1 LNNKSGALVIGGH
14 FQGLGVVRALAK
26 KNIPIVVID
35 HEPCL
40 SRFSK
45 YVWRFWKCPPPCQE
59 NQFVNFLVELASKL
73 GDDKWIIFPT
83 DDLTLK
89 VLSKHKRLLE
99 KYFHITTPDW
109 NVTRLSYY
117 KKKSYILA
125 EQLGI
130 PIPKTY
136 YPKSLRDVLNY
147 DLSFPILIKPDVMNC
162 FISKTGKKVFRARN
176 KDELIH
182 FYKKASTAISQDE
195 ILLQDEIPK
204 AHKNLYSF
212 CPMIKDGRVLARVV
226 AKRIRQHPMDFGR
239 ASTFV
244 ESVQCTELESLGVK
258 MLKAMKFYGIC
269 EVEFVYDIRDKTYKF
284 LEINP
289 RIWGWHSIAQSAGV
303 NLPFL
308 LYSDILGT
316 EVNVPSFEI
325 GKKWM
330 HWVTDTATSLVEIVN
345 GRMSLKDYFSSIQK
359 IDEFAVLSWK
369 DPIPFIVELMMLP
382 YLIKKRGF

>member
-1 LNNKSGALVIGGH
+1 MNNKSGALVIGGH

-45 YVWRFWKCPPPCQE
+45 YVWRFWKCPPPCRE
-59 NQFVNFLVELASKL
+59 YQFVNFLVELANKL
-73 GDDKWIIFPT
+73 EGAKWVVYPT

-176 KDELIH
+176 KNELIH
-182 FYKKASTAISQDE
+182 FYKKASTAIPHDE

-204 AHKNLYSF
+204 VYKNLYSF
-212 CPMIKDGRVLARVV
+212 CPMINTG
-226 AKRIRQHPMDFGR
+226 
-239 ASTFV
+239 V
-244 ESVQCTELESLGVK
+244 E
-258 MLKAMKFYGIC
+258 
-269 EVEFVYDIRDKTYKF
+269 
-284 LEINP
+284 N
-289 RIWGWHSIAQSAGV
+289 
-303 NLPFL
+303 N
-308 LYSDILGT
+308 
-316 EVNVPSFEI
+316 
-325 GKKWM
+325 
-330 HWVTDTATSLVEIVN
+330 
-345 GRMSLKDYFSSIQK
+345 
-359 IDEFAVLSWK
+359 
-369 DPIPFIVELMMLP
+369 
-382 YLIKKRGF
+382 